1 MPFASWPS
9 VAVQLHH
16 SGHSFVVQHSREV
29 KVGRADLA
37 AFRCTCLIAAAP
49 AKAPVEKGRKQSI
62 AAIRKKVPFV
72 PAEGSDRVGSE
83 DE

>member
-1 MPFASWPS
+1 MGSFLPLAASS
-9 VAVQLHH
+9 T
-16 SGHSFVVQHSREV
+16 EV
-29 KVGRADLA
+29 YLADLA

>member
-1 MPFASWPS
+1 MRALSCRSSPPAHPN
-9 VAVQLHH
+9 AAELQ
-16 SGHSFVVQHSREV
+16 V
-29 KVGRADLA
+29 KVACADLA